1 MVILDAVMRDI
12 QSSILQVIKLRC
24 ERTATVTD

>member
-12 QSSILQVIKLRC
+12 QNSILQVIKLRC
-24 ERTATVTD
+24 ERTATATD